1 MQKILERCLAVI
13 RGVIMI
19 GFGIQIILGI
29 LWMCNAFA
37 GLHSLGRG
45 IVCVGQIAM
54 LSAALCFLLK
64 RSGRARTTHLCFV
77 ILAVLTF
84 PMVMQCLVTEDVR
97 VPAAA
102 LLMVET
108 GCILPCLYPSK
119 QENNWQ
125 LSALAALCWLAA
137 GLLRGEYLWIGMIPM
152 VFHLLFGREEKHEKR
167 RMLCVQRRVLLI
179 LATAGLIAGI
189 GSFYRPPADFI
200 TIVTDRVAW
209 TTLGL
214 DYEELDSEYRKSMS
228 YSRLGESSYEATG
241 VKEILVPYL
250 VKRFGEQ
257 GARDVMKELTAIAW
271 RDHRGRIIKEITW
284 DLAGYTVPALVVPM
298 QLQGRAYE
306 SYTGL
311 NYRQLL
317 QAAPRLGKFYL
328 EFGCWWFLT
337 ALVLRAAVWLIAERS
352 VRGGT
357 LLMFGSIALFGTLYY
372 TLSGAGK
379 MDYKNILF
387 INCVWLAWLA
397 SAAVH
402 SGNTDGE
409 ESG

>member
-54 LSAALCFLLK
+54 LSAAFCFLLK
-64 RSGRARTTHLCFV
+64 RTGRGGMFSLCFV
-77 ILAVLTF
+77 TLSVLTF
-84 PMVMQCLVTEDVR
+84 PMVMQCLVAEDVR

-108 GCILPCLYPSK
+108 GCILPGFYPLEQK
-119 QENNWQ
+119 NRT
-125 LSALAALCWLAA
+125 LLGLAGFCWLAV
-137 GLLRGEYLWIGMIPM
+137 GLLRSEYLWLGMIPM
-152 VFHLLFGREEKHEKR
+152 LFHLLFGREEKNEQH
-167 RMLCVQRRVLLI
+167 RMLYVQRKVLLT

-189 GSFYRPPADFI
+189 SSFYRPPADFM

-214 DYEELDSEYRKSMS
+214 NYEELDWEYRKSMS

-250 VKRFGEQ
+250 VKRLGEHD
-257 GARDVMKELTAIAW
+257 ARVVMKELTAIAW
-271 RDHRGRIIKEITW
+271 RDHRGRIIKEIIW
-284 DLAGYTVPALVVPM
+284 DLAGYTVPALVVPI

-328 EFGCWWFLT
+328 EYGCWWFLT
-337 ALVLRAAVWLIAERS
+337 ALVLRAAVWLLAERS
-352 VRGGT
+352 IRKEM
-357 LLMFGSIALFGTLYY
+357 LLMFGSIVLFGTLYY

-387 INCVWLAWLA
+387 VNCVWLAWLA
-397 SAAVH
+397 SAVVR

-409 ESG
+409 ESE